1 MSDIRVVVVD
11 DQELVR
17 SGLVTVIDATDG
29 MRVVGAFCDGGQA
42 VAALPRLP
50 ADVVLMDIRM
60 PHMDGLAA
68 SERILAL
75 PAPPRIVVLTIFDLD
90 DYAFAALRLGAAGFL
105 LKDAP
110 ASEVVN
116 AIRAVAAG
124 DSVLAPS
131 TTRRLL
137 AHAVPVLPGGSD
149 GRHERLTER
158 EAEVLAA
165 LTSGGSNAE
174 IGRMLYLS
182 ESTVK
187 THVKHILA
195 KLGLRDRVQAV
206 IYAYEHGLTKRS

>member
-1 MSDIRVVVVD
+1 MNDIRVAVVD

-17 SGLVTVIDATDG
+17 SGLVTVIDATEG
-29 MRVVGAFCDGGQA
+29 MRVVAAYGDGAQA
-42 VAALPRLP
+42 VNALART
-50 ADVVLMDIRM
+50 AVDVVLMDIRM
-60 PHMDGLAA
+60 PRLDGLTA
-68 SERILAL
+68 SEQILSR
-75 PAPPRIVVLTIFDLD
+75 PNPPRILVLTTFDLD
-90 DYAFAALRLGAAGFL
+90 EYAFAALRLGAAGFL

-110 ASEVVN
+110 ATEVVN

-137 AHAVPVLPGGSD
+137 EHAVPVLPGAAGGAHD
-149 GRHERLTER
+149 RLTER
-158 EAEVLAA
+158 EADVLAA
-165 LTSGGSNAE
+165 LTTGGSNAE
-174 IGRMLYLS
+174 IASLLYLS

-206 IYAYEHGLTKRS
+206 IYAYEHGLTRRG